1 MESYQTSRTLRKAR
15 VSNPEEIMAN
25 ELSKQ
30 IPSEMGKQIKKREGV
45 ESGEKEKA
53 MSLVR
58 EIFQEAERALDL
70 VFSAGVL
77 TSKVHG
83 AEDQAQDLQEPTEDS
98 VRYSASIPTA
108 QMKGDLNKTWKR
120 LNRTSKLIANLF
132 KIEYKDE
139 EMPTCKNNFF

>member
-15 VSNPEEIMAN
+15 VSNPDEIMAN

-58 EIFQEAERALDL
+58 EIFQEAELALDL

-77 TSKVHG
+77 
-83 AEDQAQDLQEPTEDS
+83 A
-98 VRYSASIPTA
+98 
-108 QMKGDLNKTWKR
+108 
-120 LNRTSKLIANLF
+120 
-132 KIEYKDE
+132 
-139 EMPTCKNNFF
+139 

>member
-1 MESYQTSRTLRKAR
+1 MKSQVRKVFEETEKTLDA
-15 VSNPEEIMAN
+15 A
-25 ELSKQ
+25 
-30 IPSEMGKQIKKREGV
+30 
-45 ESGEKEKA
+45 
-53 MSLVR
+53 
-58 EIFQEAERALDL
+58 
-70 VFSAGVL
+70 FSAGVL
-77 TSKVHG
+77 ASKVHG